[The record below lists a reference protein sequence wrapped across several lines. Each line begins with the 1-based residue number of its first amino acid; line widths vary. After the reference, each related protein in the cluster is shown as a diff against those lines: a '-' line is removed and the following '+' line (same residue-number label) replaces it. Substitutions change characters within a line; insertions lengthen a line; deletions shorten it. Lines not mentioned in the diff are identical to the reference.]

1 MIELEYVRLHSKKN
15 KQTFAKEIGI
25 CPNSYS
31 NYINNKNTLP
41 AQVAINI
48 MKKYYIN
55 INWLLCGIGVM
66 MLSESEIKQLK
77 ISNGGE

>member
-1 MIELEYVRLHSKKN
+1 MIELEYVRLHSKMN

-31 NYINNKNTLP
+31 VYIKDKNTLP
-41 AQVAINI
+41 APVAIRI
-48 MKKYYIN
+48 MQKYHVN
-55 INWLLCGIGVM
+55 LNWLLCGVGVM
-66 MLSESEIKQLK
+66 KLTDSEISQLK